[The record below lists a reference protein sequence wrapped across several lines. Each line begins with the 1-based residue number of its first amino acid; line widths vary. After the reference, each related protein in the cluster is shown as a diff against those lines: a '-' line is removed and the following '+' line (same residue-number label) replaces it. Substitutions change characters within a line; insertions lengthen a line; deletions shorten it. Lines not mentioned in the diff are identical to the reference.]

1 MGRAGYIAVTM
12 FRKIL
17 ALFITAAAVLSA
29 FASDSGRYADISHDQ
44 LKTAIAAGAVTII
57 DVNGSD
63 SYTEGHIPGA
73 LNFSAVKADLAARL
87 PANKDALIV
96 AYCGGPQCT
105 AYRQAYDAAVAL
117 GYTNVKHY
125 SGGIS
130 GWEAKGEKTDKG

>member
-96 AYCGGPQCT
+96 AYCGGPKCN
-105 AYRQAYDAAVAL
+105 AYLSAAKEAKKL
-117 GYTNVKHY
+117 GYTNIKHLTA
-125 SGGIS
+125 GIS
-130 GWEAKGEKTDKG
+130 GWHDAGEKMVN

>member
-1 MGRAGYIAVTM
+1 ML
-12 FRKIL
+12 RKIF
-17 ALFITAAAVLSA
+17 ALFIAVAAVLSA
-29 FASDSGRYADISHDQ
+29 SASSENGRYADISHDQ
-44 LKTAIAAGAVTII
+44 LKAAIAAGAVTVI
-57 DVNGSD
+57 DVNGSE
-63 SYTEGHIPGA
+63 SYSEGHIPGA
-73 LNFSAVKADLAARL
+73 LNFAAVKADLAARL
-87 PANKDALIV
+87 PASKDALIV